1 MPRSSS
7 GLTAALSRLD
17 LRGTLGRACFPTG
30 ERQRV
35 RVMGVLG
42 PEFEEG
48 VIAMVLAL
56 GRRLGMLCAS
66 VFGRRVLLVGA
77 ALVCGAGGAA
87 AQSGR
92 SSALTAHLYWTANL
106 GGGLGTIGEANLNG
120 TDAKTIISGQK
131 LPLGVAVG
139 NGHLY
144 WANAQSGTIVEAN
157 VNGTGATTIATG
169 QDSERNVAVG
179 GLHLYW
185 TDYGRATE
193 PRPGHFHFH
202 AGTVVEANLNGTDAR
217 TIATGQH
224 NPWGVAVGV
233 GHLYWS
239 DDHAGTITEANLD
252 GTDAKTIA
260 TGQSLPTGVAVDRS
274 HLYWADF
281 RSGKIVEANLN
292 GTGAKTIAKNQEYP
306 HGIAVGG
313 GHLYWTTAGEH
324 SAIVEAN
331 LNGTDAK
338 TIVRG
343 SSVPLPWALAVGP

>member
-1 MPRSSS
+1 MRLAS
-7 GLTAALSRLD
+7 GA
-17 LRGTLGRACFPTG
+17 RA
-30 ERQRV
+30 ER
-35 RVMGVLG
+35 
-42 PEFEEG
+42 G
-48 VIAMVLAL
+48 VIVVVAL
-56 GRRLGMLCAS
+56 GRGIGMLCAS
-66 VFGRRVLLVGA
+66 GFGRRVLLVGA
-77 ALVCGAGGAA
+77 AALVCGVGGAA

-92 SSALTAHLYWTANL
+92 SSTGTAHLYWTYVRP
-106 GGGLGTIGEANLNG
+106 GTIVEANLNG
-120 TDAKTIISGQK
+120 TNAKTIAEDHHRPDSNAWR
-131 LPLGVAVG
+131 GVAV
-139 NGHLY
+139 NSRHLY
-144 WANAQSGTIVEAN
+144 WSSVGTTGTIVEAN
-157 VNGTGATTIATG
+157 LDGTDAKTIVTG
-169 QDSERNVAVG
+169 QEDALGVAVG

-185 TDYGRATE
+185 ADYGRPTG
-193 PRPGHFHFH
+193 PRPGHFQ
-202 AGTVVEANLNGTDAR
+202 AGTIVEANLNGTDAR